1 MSKSIRHHKKSSKQ
15 QRKNNTRKI
24 RSISRKGKRTT
35 IGISKVIRSKVIRSK
50 VRGGNGEKVKC
61 CMCGKIVD
69 IKDTLIPR
77 ECLMKHGK
85 AAHRICEDCWWDPN
99 SGFGLETSSH
109 ECPGCKNGLPL
120 TQFKKEEPIF
130 VDLTEE

>member
-35 IGISKVIRSKVIRSK
+35 IGRSKVIRSK